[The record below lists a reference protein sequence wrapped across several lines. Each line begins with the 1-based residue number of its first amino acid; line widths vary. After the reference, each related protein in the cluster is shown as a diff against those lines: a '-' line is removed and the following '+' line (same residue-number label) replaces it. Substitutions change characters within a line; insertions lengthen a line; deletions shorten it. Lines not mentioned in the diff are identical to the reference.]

1 MSEIK
6 SENLKELKKIIDFYS
21 NVSNLNESHNSSLLN
36 FLMDT
41 ISDSLW
47 QWKLNSGIIKFS
59 KNLEKNVGEIVDLD
73 SFLNLIHPDDIE
85 NMKTQMIKFIVNNS
99 GKNIFTNQN
108 LYESHYKIK
117 KNDGT
122 WVDVMDKAK
131 IISWNDD
138 GSPAV
143 IVGINMNV

>member
-6 SENLKELKKIIDFYS
+6 SENLRELKKIIDFYS

-41 ISDSLW
+41 ISDSIW
-47 QWKLNSGIIKFS
+47 QWNVNSGIIKFS
-59 KNLEKNVGEIVDLD
+59 KNLEKNVGSIVDLD
-73 SFLNLIHPDDIE
+73 SFLNLIHPDDIDE
-85 NMKTQMIKFIVNNS
+85 MKSKMVKFIVNNS

-108 LYESHYKIK
+108 LYENHYKIK